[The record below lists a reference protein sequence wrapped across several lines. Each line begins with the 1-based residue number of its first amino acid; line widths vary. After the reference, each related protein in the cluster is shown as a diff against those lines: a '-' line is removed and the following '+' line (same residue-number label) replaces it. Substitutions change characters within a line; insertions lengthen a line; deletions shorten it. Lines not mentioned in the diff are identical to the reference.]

1 MDRDLSM
8 ILDLIS
14 SLLLKKLMAE
24 SEKGEE

>member
-1 MDRDLSM
+1 MNNDLSM

-24 SEKGEE
+24 SKQGEE

>member
-1 MDRDLSM
+1 MNNDLSM

>member
-8 ILDLIS
+8 ILDLIAS
-14 SLLLKKLMAE
+14 MLLKKLMAE

>member
-8 ILDLIS
+8 ILDLIA

-24 SEKGEE
+24 GEQGEE

>member
-8 ILDLIS
+8 ILDLIA

-24 SEKGEE
+24 SKQGEE

>member
-1 MDRDLSM
+1 MNNDLSM

-24 SEKGEE
+24 SEQGEE